1 MTLSTP
7 RSRPACV
14 IAAALTA
21 LAFVAGC
28 NDINTAKDDRTGR
41 GSGDQLPAQGNAAQG
56 TNATTSEITVEGPGS
71 EVLAKSKNPNP
82 SASVPYGGSGAG
94 VSPPVTP
101 AQGGA
106 PSGDSNS
113 GRRTGSQAGV
123 GSDAT
128 TENAKPGAGATGPG
142 TGTPPR

>member
-1 MTLSTP
+1 MNFSTH
-7 RSRPACV
+7 RSRPAGLF
-14 IAAALTA
+14 AAALT

-56 TNATTSEITVEGPGS
+56 TNASTNEITTEGPGS
-71 EVLAKSKNPNP
+71 QVLAKSKNDAP

-94 VSPPVTP
+94 VAPPVTP

-113 GRRTGSQAGV
+113 GQVTGKQGTV

-128 TENAKPGAGATGPG
+128 TEGAKPGAGGTGPG